1 MINLFK
7 KKIEIN
13 DDKNDKK
20 NVEEAYIILM
30 LEIARLDGKIDDS
43 EFNKIKENYKQI
55 YGDNNFLENFNRLS
69 SEAKNESSLHPFIE
83 IINASS
89 DKDNKIQALKAIW
102 EVVLADGIIDPYEES
117 LFMQIGDLLKIKRS
131 DLIKILMEGVA
142 GKIEIWLEVMLWF

>member
-102 EVVLADGIIDPYEES
+102 EVVLADGVIDPYEES

-131 DLIKILMEGVA
+131 DLVKIKNLRLG
-142 GKIEIWLEVMLWF
+142 

>member
-102 EVVLADGIIDPYEES
+102 EIVLADGIIDPYEES

-131 DLIKILMEGVA
+131 DLVKIKNLRLG
-142 GKIEIWLEVMLWF
+142 

>member
-7 KKIEIN
+7 KKIKIN
-13 DDKNDKK
+13 DGNNDKER
-20 NVEEAYIILM
+20 VEEAYIILM

-69 SEAKNESSLHPFIE
+69 SEAKNESSLYPFIE
-83 IINASS
+83 VINTSS
-89 DKDNKIQALKAIW
+89 DKNNKIQALKAIW

-131 DLIKILMEGVA
+131 DLVKIKNLRLG
-142 GKIEIWLEVMLWF
+142 

>member
-43 EFNKIKENYKQI
+43 ELNQIKKNYKQI
-55 YGDNNFLENFNRLS
+55 YGNDNFLENFNRLS

-131 DLIKILMEGVA
+131 DLVKIKNLRLG
-142 GKIEIWLEVMLWF
+142 

>member
-13 DDKNDKK
+13 DDKNDIK

-131 DLIKILMEGVA
+131 DLVKIKNLRLG
-142 GKIEIWLEVMLWF
+142 

>member
-13 DDKNDKK
+13 DDKDDKK

-131 DLIKILMEGVA
+131 DLVKIKNLRLG
-142 GKIEIWLEVMLWF
+142 

>member
-43 EFNKIKENYKQI
+43 ELSQIKENYKQI
-55 YGDNNFLENFNRLS
+55 YGDDKFLENFNRLS

-83 IINASS
+83 IINTSS

-131 DLIKILMEGVA
+131 DLVKIKNLGL
-142 GKIEIWLEVMLWF
+142 G

>member
-117 LFMQIGDLLKIKRS
+117 LFMQIGELLKIKRS
-131 DLIKILMEGVA
+131 DLVKIKNLRLG
-142 GKIEIWLEVMLWF
+142 

>member
-7 KKIEIN
+7 KKIEITN
-13 DDKNDKK
+13 DKNDKK

-43 EFNKIKENYKQI
+43 ELSKIKENYKQI
-55 YGDNNFLENFNRLS
+55 YGDDNFLENFNRLS

-102 EVVLADGIIDPYEES
+102 EVVLADGIVDPYEES

-131 DLIKILMEGVA
+131 DLVKIKNLRLG
-142 GKIEIWLEVMLWF
+142 

>member
-131 DLIKILMEGVA
+131 DLIKIKNLRLG
-142 GKIEIWLEVMLWF
+142 

>member
-13 DDKNDKK
+13 NHKNDIKD
-20 NVEEAYIILM
+20 VEEAYIILM

-43 EFNKIKENYKQI
+43 ELSQIKENYKEI
-55 YGDNNFLENFNRLS
+55 YNDDSFLENFNRLS
-69 SEAKNESSLHPFIE
+69 SEAENESSLHPFIE

-89 DKDNKIQALKAIW
+89 NKDNKIQALKAIW
-102 EVVLADGIIDPYEES
+102 EVVLADGIIDPYEER

-131 DLIKILMEGVA
+131 DLVKIKNLR
-142 GKIEIWLEVMLWF
+142 LR

>member
-1 MINLFK
+1 
-7 KKIEIN
+7 
-13 DDKNDKK
+13 
-20 NVEEAYIILM
+20 M

-131 DLIKILMEGVA
+131 DLVKIKNLRLG
-142 GKIEIWLEVMLWF
+142 

>member
-89 DKDNKIQALKAIW
+89 DKNNKIQALKAIW

-131 DLIKILMEGVA
+131 DLVKIKNLRLG
-142 GKIEIWLEVMLWF
+142 

>member
-13 DDKNDKK
+13 DDQNDKK

-102 EVVLADGIIDPYEES
+102 EVVLADGIIDPYEEN

-131 DLIKILMEGVA
+131 DLVKIKNLRLG
-142 GKIEIWLEVMLWF
+142 

>member
-7 KKIEIN
+7 KKIEITN
-13 DDKNDKK
+13 DKNDKK

-43 EFNKIKENYKQI
+43 ELSKIKENYKQI
-55 YGDNNFLENFNRLS
+55 YGDDNFLENFNRLS
-69 SEAKNESSLHPFIE
+69 SEAENESSLHPFIE
-83 IINASS
+83 IINANS
-89 DKDNKIQALKAIW
+89 DKNNKIQALKAIW

-131 DLIKILMEGVA
+131 DLVKIKNLRLG
-142 GKIEIWLEVMLWF
+142 

>member
-43 EFNKIKENYKQI
+43 ELSQIKENYKQI

-131 DLIKILMEGVA
+131 DLVKIKNLRLG
-142 GKIEIWLEVMLWF
+142 

>member
-43 EFNKIKENYKQI
+43 EFDKIKENYKQI
-55 YGDNNFLENFNRLS
+55 YGDDNFLENFNRLS
-69 SEAKNESSLHPFIE
+69 SEAENESSLHPFIE

-89 DKDNKIQALKAIW
+89 DKNNKIQALKAIW

-131 DLIKILMEGVA
+131 DLVKIKNLR
-142 GKIEIWLEVMLWF
+142 L

>member
-43 EFNKIKENYKQI
+43 ELSQIKENYKQI
-55 YGDNNFLENFNRLS
+55 YGDDKFLKNFNRLS

-131 DLIKILMEGVA
+131 DLVKIKNLRLG
-142 GKIEIWLEVMLWF
+142 

>member
-7 KKIEIN
+7 KKIKIN
-13 DDKNDKK
+13 DGNNDKER
-20 NVEEAYIILM
+20 VEEAYIILM

-55 YGDNNFLENFNRLS
+55 YGDDNFLENFNRLS

-83 IINASS
+83 IINTSS

-131 DLIKILMEGVA
+131 DLVKIKNLRLG
-142 GKIEIWLEVMLWF
+142 

>member
-13 DDKNDKK
+13 DDSSDIE

-43 EFNKIKENYKQI
+43 ELNQIKKNYKQV
-55 YGDNNFLENFNRLS
+55 YGDDDFLENLNRLS
-69 SEAKNESSLHPFIE
+69 DEAENESSLHPFIE
-83 IINASS
+83 IINTSS
-89 DKDNKIQALKAIW
+89 NKDNKIEALKAIW

-131 DLIKILMEGVA
+131 DLVKIKNLGL
-142 GKIEIWLEVMLWF
+142 G

>member
-13 DDKNDKK
+13 DGKNDKK

-89 DKDNKIQALKAIW
+89 DKDNKIKALKAIW

-131 DLIKILMEGVA
+131 DLVKIKNLRLG
-142 GKIEIWLEVMLWF
+142 

>member
-43 EFNKIKENYKQI
+43 ELSQIKENYKQI
-55 YGDNNFLENFNRLS
+55 YGDDKFLENFNRLS
-69 SEAKNESSLHPFIE
+69 SEAKNESSLI
-83 IINASS
+83 
-89 DKDNKIQALKAIW
+89 
-102 EVVLADGIIDPYEES
+102 
-117 LFMQIGDLLKIKRS
+117 LFKH
-131 DLIKILMEGVA
+131 E
-142 GKIEIWLEVMLWF
+142 

>member
-13 DDKNDKK
+13 DDKSDKK

-55 YGDNNFLENFNRLS
+55 YGDDNFLENFNRLS

-83 IINASS
+83 IINTRS

-131 DLIKILMEGVA
+131 DLVKIKNLRLG
-142 GKIEIWLEVMLWF
+142 

>member
-43 EFNKIKENYKQI
+43 ELSQIKENYKQI
-55 YGDNNFLENFNRLS
+55 YGDDKFLENFNRLS

-89 DKDNKIQALKAIW
+89 NKDNKIQALKAIW

-131 DLIKILMEGVA
+131 DLVKIKNLRLG
-142 GKIEIWLEVMLWF
+142 

>member
-55 YGDNNFLENFNRLS
+55 YGDDNFLENFNRLS

-131 DLIKILMEGVA
+131 DLVKIKNLRLG
-142 GKIEIWLEVMLWF
+142 

>member
-7 KKIEIN
+7 KKIEIA

-131 DLIKILMEGVA
+131 DLVKIKNLRLG
-142 GKIEIWLEVMLWF
+142 

>member
-13 DDKNDKK
+13 DDQNDKK

-43 EFNKIKENYKQI
+43 ELSQIKENYKQI
-55 YGDNNFLENFNRLS
+55 YGDDKFLENFNRLS

-83 IINASS
+83 IINTSS

-131 DLIKILMEGVA
+131 DLVKIKNLRLG
-142 GKIEIWLEVMLWF
+142 

>member
-13 DDKNDKK
+13 DDKSDKK

-30 LEIARLDGKIDDS
+30 LEIARLDGKIDNS
-43 EFNKIKENYKQI
+43 ELSQIKENYKQI
-55 YGDNNFLENFNRLS
+55 YGDDKFLENFNRLS

-83 IINASS
+83 IINTSS
-89 DKDNKIQALKAIW
+89 NKDNKIQALKAIW

-131 DLIKILMEGVA
+131 DLVKIKNLRLG
-142 GKIEIWLEVMLWF
+142 

>member
-131 DLIKILMEGVA
+131 DLVKIKNLR
-142 GKIEIWLEVMLWF
+142 LE

>member
-83 IINASS
+83 IINKSS
-89 DKDNKIQALKAIW
+89 NKDNKIQALKAIW

-131 DLIKILMEGVA
+131 DLVKIKNLRLG
-142 GKIEIWLEVMLWF
+142 

>member
-102 EVVLADGIIDPYEES
+102 EVVLADGIVDPYEES

-131 DLIKILMEGVA
+131 DLVKIKNLRLG
-142 GKIEIWLEVMLWF
+142 

>member
-30 LEIARLDGKIDDS
+30 LEIARLDGKIDNS

-131 DLIKILMEGVA
+131 DLIKIKNLRLG
-142 GKIEIWLEVMLWF
+142 

>member
-89 DKDNKIQALKAIW
+89 DRDNKIQALTAIW

-131 DLIKILMEGVA
+131 DLVKIKNLRLG
-142 GKIEIWLEVMLWF
+142 

>member
-7 KKIEIN
+7 KKIDIN
-13 DDKNDKK
+13 NHKNDKK
-20 NVEEAYIILM
+20 DVEEAYIILM

-131 DLIKILMEGVA
+131 DLVKIKNLRLG
-142 GKIEIWLEVMLWF
+142 

>member
-13 DDKNDKK
+13 NDKNDKK

-131 DLIKILMEGVA
+131 DLVKIKNLRLG
-142 GKIEIWLEVMLWF
+142 

>member
-43 EFNKIKENYKQI
+43 ELNQIKENYKQI
-55 YGDNNFLENFNRLS
+55 YGDDKFLENFNRLS

-131 DLIKILMEGVA
+131 DLVKIKNLRLG
-142 GKIEIWLEVMLWF
+142 

>member
-7 KKIEIN
+7 KKIKIN
-13 DDKNDKK
+13 DGNNDKER
-20 NVEEAYIILM
+20 VEEAYIILM

-55 YGDNNFLENFNRLS
+55 YGDDNFLENFNRLS

-83 IINASS
+83 IINTSS
-89 DKDNKIQALKAIW
+89 NKDNKIQALKAIW

-131 DLIKILMEGVA
+131 DLVKIKNLRLG
-142 GKIEIWLEVMLWF
+142 

>member
-55 YGDNNFLENFNRLS
+55 YGDNNFLANFNRLS

-131 DLIKILMEGVA
+131 DLVKIKNLRLG
-142 GKIEIWLEVMLWF
+142 